1 MTIDFKELERRYHM
15 WCEYCLEYHPDAKK
29 VYRDEIEDYLDLCPD
44 CANEETLETC
54 PCGEIATHDGHYYCA
69 ECQ

>member
-1 MTIDFKELERRYHM
+1 M

-29 VYRDEIEDYLDLCPD
+29 VYRD

-54 PCGEIATHDGHYYCA
+54 SLCGDIATHDGHYYCA

>member
-1 MTIDFKELERRYHM
+1 M
-15 WCEYCLEYHPDAKK
+15 WFEYCLEYHLDAKK

-54 PCGEIATHDGHYYCA
+54 PCVRIATHDEHYYGA
-69 ECQ
+69 KCQ

>member
-1 MTIDFKELERRYHM
+1 M

-29 VYRDEIEDYLDLCPD
+29 VYRHEIEDYLDLCPD

-54 PCGEIATHDGHYYCA
+54 SLCGDIATHDGHYYCA
-69 ECQ
+69 ECQKSRR